1 MKALVAQGRFALFPS
16 LMLAALVMTAKG
28 GIWIW
33 TAGIALLA
41 VNLLGDE
48 VTDEYFDR
56 VDRPNRWFLDALLYA
71 VPVLVAA
78 MTVLML
84 LYTAAPGTPMAG
96 LAAALGFDAALPD
109 AWTAAAGATF
119 TTGVLTAWRASR
131 SATSSST
138 EPPGSSGFWASCCA
152 RAACIPRSR
161 SSMSTAITWRS
172 ARRRTRRRR
181 HAAWVSGVSCCAGC
195 YGRTRG
201 AATIEAR
208 RLARRGLP
216 FLSSGNRF
224 LQGLAMLA
232 GLLATIVVSAGW
244 SGLVAF
250 IVSGL
255 MGLVVLQLG
264 NYISHYGLVR
274 APGCPVGP
282 RHSWNAP
289 RFVTTSV
296 LINTP
301 RHSHHHASAGTP
313 YWGLTVMDRAP
324 VHPHGW
330 AYMSA
335 AALVPPLWFRVMQ
348 PCLDAW
354 DAEMASP
361 DELAMLSAAS
371 AHVSALNG
379 LAEGNVR

>member
-1 MKALVAQGRFALFPS
+1 MGEQ
-16 LMLAALVMTAKG
+16 
-28 GIWIW
+28 
-33 TAGIALLA
+33 
-41 VNLLGDE
+41 
-48 VTDEYFDR
+48 
-56 VDRPNRWFLDALLYA
+56 
-71 VPVLVAA
+71 
-78 MTVLML
+78 
-84 LYTAAPGTPMAG
+84 
-96 LAAALGFDAALPD
+96 
-109 AWTAAAGATF
+109 
-119 TTGVLTAWRASR
+119 
-131 SATSSST
+131 
-138 EPPGSSGFWASCCA
+138 
-152 RAACIPRSR
+152 
-161 SSMSTAITWRS
+161 
-172 ARRRTRRRR
+172 
-181 HAAWVSGVSCCAGC
+181 
-195 YGRTRG
+195 G

-232 GLLATIVVSAGW
+232 VLLAAIVVSAGW
-244 SGLVAF
+244 SGLAAF

-274 APGCPVGP
+274 VPGCPVGP

-289 RFVTTSV
+289 RFVSTSV

-313 YWGLTVMDRAP
+313 YWGLAVMDRAP

-354 DAEMASP
+354 DADMASP
-361 DELAMLSAAS
+361 DELALLSAAS
-371 AHVSALNG
+371 APVSAFSG
-379 LAEGNVR
+379 LAEGSVR